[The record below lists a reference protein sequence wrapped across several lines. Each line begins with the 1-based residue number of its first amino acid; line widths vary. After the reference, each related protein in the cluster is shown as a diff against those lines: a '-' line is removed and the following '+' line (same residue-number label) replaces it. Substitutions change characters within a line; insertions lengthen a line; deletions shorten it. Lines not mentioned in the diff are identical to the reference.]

1 MNRTIP
7 AGPAALA
14 AALDI
19 ENDTTAALLAE
30 MAADPGPYASGVTWH
45 GVLIE
50 ATDEGG
56 PLVLAHALRGPFCEL
71 RDAVGNC
78 GHDSCRAVYDEA
90 PWTDQCPKGHGW
102 QHVTDAGS
110 GSGFAGG
117 AIYWTVLECGHTLMD
132 ESGDVAAAR

>member
-1 MNRTIP
+1 MHRTIP
-7 AGPAALA
+7 ADPAALA
-14 AALDI
+14 AALGI

-30 MAADPGPYASGVTWH
+30 MAAGPRYYDERLSYH
-45 GVLIE
+45 GTLIE
-50 ATDEGG
+50 PAPDGLRLEPALAG
-56 PLVLAHALRGPFCEL
+56 PLCEAHEHVPQCPHA
-71 RDAVGNC
+71 
-78 GHDSCRAVYDEA
+78 SCNATAAEA
-90 PWTDQCPKGHGW
+90 PWADQCPEGCGW